1 MTPGKKT
8 LLIVIGVLVVL
19 GLFLYSFF
27 QGTYNQFV
35 TMDEA
40 VKAAWS
46 QVENQ
51 LQRRY
56 DLIPNLVETVKGYS
70 IHEREVLIEVTN
82 ARAKVGGAG
91 TIDDKIK
98 ANNELTGALS
108 RLLVVVERYPDLK
121 ANQNFLRLQD
131 ELAGTENRI
140 AVERRRYNEAV
151 QAYNVKIRS
160 FPANLLAGM
169 FGFKPAAFFE
179 APAAA
184 KTAPEVKFK

>member
-1 MTPGKKT
+1 MSKGKRNAIIAI
-8 LLIVIGVLVVL
+8 IVVLVIV
-19 GLFLYSFF
+19 FSLYGFF
-27 QGTYNQFV
+27 KVNYNTFV
-35 TMDEA
+35 KLDEA
-40 VKAAWS
+40 VKGSWA

-56 DLIPNLVETVKGYS
+56 DLIPNLVETVKGYAKQ
-70 IHEREVLIEVTN
+70 EREVLIEVTN
-82 ARAKVGGAG
+82 ARARVGGSA
-91 TIDDKIK
+91 TVPDKIA

-121 ANQNFLRLQD
+121 SNQNFIRLQD

-151 QAYNVKIRS
+151 QTNNVAIRS
-160 FPANLLAGM
+160 FPANIVAGM
-169 FGFKPAAFFE
+169 FGFQKAPFFE

-184 KTAPEVKFK
+184 KTTPQVKF